1 MTSAHRFR
9 SFTDDLAHL
18 RPPIRLVSSR
28 DDDEHQRRLSEHLC
42 THAHADGANATP
54 WPDSMI
60 YRFTRPG
67 QARWDDLGA
76 LSVGII
82 VSAATTRIA
91 VGPWLLNSRTSYVVL
106 GGGGDQF
113 DCRILAASP
122 DQPVLCLVLAIDP
135 QLVRS
140 LWTNMRGLGVAVG
153 HLDDV
158 ATGPVSALDDEL
170 TLTVLRFLD
179 SLSDTCD
186 RRVLAPLHLQ
196 EVVYRMLQREQRGR
210 LIHLAAGELNG
221 NPIAAVLDYIRDHL
235 AEPLAVD
242 TLAAQACLSP
252 SAFSR
257 MFRERTGRPPYR
269 YVKEA
274 RLDRA
279 RQLFDEGRCGVAE
292 ASRSVG
298 YTSVSH
304 FIKEFRIRFG
314 STPGDYADAHLV
326 SSNVRALPEAAG

>member
-1 MTSAHRFR
+1 
-9 SFTDDLAHL
+9 
-18 RPPIRLVSSR
+18 
-28 DDDEHQRRLSEHLC
+28 
-42 THAHADGANATP
+42 
-54 WPDSMI
+54 MI

-67 QARWDDLGA
+67 QARWDDIGA

-82 VSAATTRIA
+82 VSTATTRIT

-106 GGGGDQF
+106 SGGDQI
-113 DCRILAASP
+113 DCRILEASP
-122 DQPVLCLVLAIDP
+122 DQPVLCLILTIDP

-140 LWTNMRGLGVAVG
+140 LWTNMRGLGVAAG
-153 HLDDV
+153 HPDSGEGCP
-158 ATGPVSALDDEL
+158 ASAFDDEL
-170 TLTVLRFLD
+170 TITMLRFLD

-196 EVVYRMLQREQRGR
+196 EIVYRMLQRAQRGR
-210 LIHLAAGELNG
+210 LIHLAARELNG
-221 NPIAAVLDYIRDHL
+221 NPIAAVRDYIRDHL

-242 TLAAQACLSP
+242 TLAAQVCLSP

-257 MFRERTGRPPYR
+257 LFREGTGRPPYR

-314 STPGDYADAHLV
+314 STPGDYADAHLFG
-326 SSNVRALPEAAG
+326 STVRGLPVAAG